1 MFSMHAAISLNLSI
15 SFLSKTYPFEKC
27 LLTRGRQTRAHR
39 PGLLVTCFWK
49 KKKIIASHTHLFPC
63 CQWVLSHPS
72 VKYLQQRLGSLK
84 YLALY

>member
-39 PGLLVTCFWK
+39 PGLLVNCFWK
-49 KKKIIASHTHLFPC
+49 KKKNYCQSHTFVSL
-63 CQWVLSHPS
+63 LSVGAFTP
-72 VKYLQQRLGSLK
+72 QC
-84 YLALY
+84 